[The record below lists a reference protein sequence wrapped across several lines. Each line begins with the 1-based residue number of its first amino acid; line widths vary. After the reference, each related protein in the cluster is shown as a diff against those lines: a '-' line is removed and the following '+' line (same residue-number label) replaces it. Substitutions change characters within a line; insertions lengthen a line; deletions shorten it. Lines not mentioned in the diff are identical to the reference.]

1 MRSFIPPV
9 ASMRA
14 LEAAIR
20 HESFSAAADELGVTQ
35 SAISH
40 KIKELEDHLGV
51 TLFRRLARST
61 VPTENARILGRAIR
75 SGTAIIHDAVEEIM
89 SRNAGRAI
97 TISALPGFAVQWL
110 FPRLIDFDERHPGI
124 SISLGT
130 SDTLTD
136 IAAGEADLA
145 IRYGRGNYSGVR
157 VEKLM
162 DDHMFPVCS
171 ARYLAEHGPVD
182 SPADLLSHTLL
193 IDDTRV
199 IDGYEASWQRWF
211 ELVGQPFTHSTTFKK
226 FGQSNMVIQ
235 AALAGRGLALGRSA
249 LVVDEILAGNLVI
262 PIKSAFPSGFGHY
275 LITAKSRPSTP
286 NVDAFRDWIKQ
297 KAAECNETIDSIL
310 AAT

>member
-1 MRSFIPPV
+1 
-9 ASMRA
+9 MRA

-20 HESFSAAADELGVTQ
+20 HESFSAAAEELGVTQ

-40 KIKELEDHLGV
+40 KIKELEVSLGV
-51 TLFRRLARST
+51 PLFRRLPRST

-89 SRNAGRAI
+89 NRHSGRAL

-130 SDTLTD
+130 SDALTD
-136 IAAGEADLA
+136 ISAGEADVA
-145 IRYGRGNYSGVR
+145 IRYGCGSYSGVR

-171 ARYLAEHGPVD
+171 ADYLAEHGPIE
-182 SPADLLSHTLL
+182 SPKDVLGHTLL

-199 IDGYEASWQRWF
+199 IDGHEASWRRWF
-211 ELVGQPFTHSTTFKK
+211 ELVDQPYTPSTNYKQ

-249 LVVDEILAGNLVI
+249 LVIDEIIEGNLVI
-262 PIKSAFPSGFGHY
+262 PLRRAFPSGFGHY
-275 LITAKSRPSTP
+275 LITAKNRPLAS
-286 NVDAFRDWIKQ
+286 NVEAFRQWIKQ
-297 KAAECNETIDSIL
+297 QAADCNKIIDRIL
-310 AAT
+310 TTA

>member
-1 MRSFIPPV
+1 MRNFIPPV

-20 HESFSAAADELGVTQ
+20 HESFSAAAEELGVTQ

-40 KIKELEDHLGV
+40 KIKELEGHLGV
-51 TLFRRLARST
+51 PLFRRLARGT
-61 VPTENARILGRAIR
+61 IPTESARTLGRAIS

-89 SRNAGRAI
+89 GRNAGDTL

-110 FPRLIDFDERHPGI
+110 FPRLIDFDERNPGI

-130 SDTLTD
+130 SDKLTD
-136 IAAGEADLA
+136 IASGEADMA

-171 ARYLAEHGPVD
+171 ASYLSEHGLIE
-182 SPADLLSHTLL
+182 SPADLRNHTLL
-193 IDDTRV
+193 IDETRV
-199 IDGYEASWQRWF
+199 IDGYEPSWRRWF
-211 ELVGQPFTHSTTFKK
+211 ELADLPFTRSANFKK

-235 AALAGRGLALGRSA
+235 AALAGRGVALGRSP
-249 LVVDEILAGNLVI
+249 LVIDEILAGNLVI
-262 PIKSAFPSGFGHY
+262 PLNRPFPSGFSHY
-275 LITAKSRPSTP
+275 LISAKNRPLAP
-286 NVDAFRDWIKQ
+286 NVEAFRQWIKRQ
-297 KAAECNETIDSIL
+297 AAECNDTVDKIL

>member
-40 KIKELEDHLGV
+40 KIKELEVHLGV
-51 TLFRRLARST
+51 PLFRRLARST
-61 VPTENARILGRAIR
+61 VPTENARTLGRAIR

-89 SRNAGRAI
+89 GSNTGRAI

-136 IAAGEADLA
+136 ISAGEADMA

-171 ARYLAEHGPVD
+171 ANYLDEHGPIT
-182 SPADLLSHTLL
+182 SPTDLLGHTLL

-199 IDGYEASWQRWF
+199 IDGYEASWRRWF
-211 ELVGQPFTHSTTFKK
+211 ELVDQPYTRSTNFKK

-249 LVVDEILAGNLVI
+249 LVIDEILAGNLVI
-262 PIKSAFPSGFGHY
+262 PLRRAFPSGFSHY
-275 LITAKSRPSTP
+275 LITAKNRPLAP
-286 NVDAFRDWIKQ
+286 NVQAFRQWIKQ
-297 KAAECNETIDSIL
+297 QAADCNETIDRIL
-310 AAT
+310 TAA